1 MAKGVGKLKLYG
13 DFTKKDWL
21 DVFGVEENQI
31 PLSCIIHG
39 EWNHEENLNL
49 WKDTLKEEL
58 WLPKWNT
65 VIGKYEGKNI
75 GFANVY
81 GSPIA
86 AMITHQFAS
95 AGTNQFIQTGYFG
108 GLSFDVT
115 YGDILIVSEA
125 EMKDGA
131 SHWYLPNRKTVK
143 SDEQLLNA
151 TIDYCEKKGYS
162 YAVGSVLSTS
172 AILLETQE
180 LISEWGLNGHLG
192 VDMETA
198 TTLAVAKRFDKKA
211 IGLLNLSD
219 HLMVGDTLYSY
230 TKERE
235 LIEAETDEK
244 IRDVALYLSLISN
257 KLK

>member
-1 MAKGVGKLKLYG
+1 MGKLKLYG

>member
-1 MAKGVGKLKLYG
+1 MKLYG

-198 TTLAVAKRFDKKA
+198 TTLAVAKRFGKKA

>member
-1 MAKGVGKLKLYG
+1 MKLYG